1 MADTFPNE
9 AKSKALKLLMPLSKA
24 TTKAT
29 SELKGKIVAAK
40 KAEKNK
46 AISAMKYSPQQK
58 L

>member
-1 MADTFPNE
+1 MAEIFPNE
-9 AKSKALKLLMPLSKA
+9 AKNMALKTLISLFKA

-40 KAEKNK
+40 KAEKRSV
-46 AISAMKYSPQQK
+46 ISAMKYS